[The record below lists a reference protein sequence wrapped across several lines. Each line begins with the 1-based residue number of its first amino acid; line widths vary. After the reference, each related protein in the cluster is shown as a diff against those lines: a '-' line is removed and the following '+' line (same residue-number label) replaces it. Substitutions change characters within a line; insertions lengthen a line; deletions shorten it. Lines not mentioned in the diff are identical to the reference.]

1 MYTDVGVYYAPG
13 LVLRGEVFDGAEA
26 VRLMESWLIKNHGF
40 QKQYAVYELNEKNF
54 WRMFDA
60 RLYEECRKKYGA
72 VGTFMSVYYKCKKGS
87 KTEKEVHETEQA
99 QVDLVS

>member
-1 MYTDVGVYYAPG
+1 MYTDVGVYYAPC

-26 VRLMESWLIKNHGF
+26 VRLIESWLIKNHRF

-60 RLYEECRKKYGA
+60 GLYKEYRKKYGD
-72 VGTFMSVYYKCKKGS
+72 VGTFMSLYYKCKKGS
-87 KTEKEVHETEQA
+87 KIEKEVQETKQA
-99 QVDLVS
+99 QVDL